1 MKILNG
7 GKKDYYDYLAGIY
20 GIDEDIV
27 YDRANSYVF
36 RSGDYPSQYFLHTIE
51 YFDKERERIKTYHYE
66 GNKLV
71 YGWSLKALELH
82 FVIEVGYTQYLFSI
96 ERYIDENGKLVLNPK
111 LIKKFNVTEKQ
122 STAPVSF
129 IPVEYR
135 GWWNEAPQIRKYDKN
150 KKVDNPIFSGTWVPS
165 FIPPE
170 EMYNEIYNYLISV
183 REPKIEDNR
192 NDIQKLESKGF
203 DKKTSF
209 RNPINKRKK

>member
-7 GKKDYYDYLAGIY
+7 GKKDYYDYLTGIY

-27 YDRANSYVF
+27 YDRSNGHVF
-36 RSGDYPSQYFLHTIE
+36 RDAFGITDYFLPLRTHLDIE
-51 YFDKERERIKTYHYE
+51 RKHLKTYHYQ

-71 YGWSLKALELH
+71 YDWVWRGLELH
-82 FVIEVGYTQYLFSI
+82 IVIEVGYMQYLFSI
-96 ERYIDENGKLVLNPK
+96 ERYIDDSGKVVLNPK
-111 LIKKFNVTEKQ
+111 MLDKFNITEKK
-122 STAPVSF
+122 SRAPLAA
-129 IPVEYR
+129 IPVEYT
-135 GWWNEAPQIRKYDKN
+135 GWYNEAPKIRHYDID
-150 KKVDNPIFSGTWVPS
+150 KKVENPIFSGTWVPS

-183 REPKIEDNR
+183 REPQIIDNR
-192 NDIQKLESKGF
+192 DDVQKLESKGF